1 MPLITRLMLQNFKKF
16 PELDL
21 RFSNDRN
28 ILVGDNESGKST
40 ILLALDLVLS
50 DSRHRVEALGVESLL
65 SQSAVRHFQ
74 EGERRA
80 DQLPV
85 LTADVFLSNGGEPD
99 LNGRQNLAGIDADGL
114 RMRIAPMMEEYGQ
127 DIHHVLQQDP
137 DNFPYEYYSV
147 QFSTSE
153 PTNDLTCLDLA
164 GRRPITKQLQPYPFP
179 SDLCIHILSLIPTH

>member
-147 QFSTSE
+147 QFSTFS
-153 PTNDLTCLDLA
+153 
-164 GRRPITKQLQPYPFP
+164 GG
-179 SDLCIHILSLIPTH
+179 

>member
-80 DQLPV
+80 DPLPV
-85 LTADVFLSNGGEPD
+85 LTAAVFLSNGG
-99 LNGRQNLAGIDADGL
+99 
-114 RMRIAPMMEEYGQ
+114 
-127 DIHHVLQQDP
+127 
-137 DNFPYEYYSV
+137 
-147 QFSTSE
+147 
-153 PTNDLTCLDLA
+153 
-164 GRRPITKQLQPYPFP
+164 
-179 SDLCIHILSLIPTH
+179 

>member
-1 MPLITRLMLQNFKKF
+1 LKKPWTSLCLAEKQNFKKF

-80 DQLPV
+80 V
-85 LTADVFLSNGGEPD
+85 TRADS
-99 LNGRQNLAGIDADGL
+99 
-114 RMRIAPMMEEYGQ
+114 
-127 DIHHVLQQDP
+127 
-137 DNFPYEYYSV
+137 
-147 QFSTSE
+147 
-153 PTNDLTCLDLA
+153 
-164 GRRPITKQLQPYPFP
+164 
-179 SDLCIHILSLIPTH
+179 